1 MTTQQETSTIN
12 GELRETLGK
21 KVRFLRRQG
30 ITPANLYGRAVESIS
45 FQAPTKALERLIQQG
60 GRSSLVTL
68 SINGTSYQALLRNLQ
83 RHPVTRAILHADFYR
98 VDLSRPIQAQ
108 VPLHLVGEA
117 PAAKIPD
124 ALITQALHEIT
135 VECLPADIPQ
145 SIEVDISDLTAMEMS
160 IHIRDIQPPA
170 NVTLVAE
177 GEVLVVRVG
186 QSRVT
191 AAAEALEAEGVEE
204 GVVEAVAG
212 AVEGEVE
219 ASTDDE
225 DGA

>member
-45 FQAPTKALERLIQQG
+45 FQVPTRALERLIQQG

-186 QSRVT
+186 
-191 AAAEALEAEGVEE
+191 
-204 GVVEAVAG
+204 
-212 AVEGEVE
+212 
-219 ASTDDE
+219 
-225 DGA
+225 